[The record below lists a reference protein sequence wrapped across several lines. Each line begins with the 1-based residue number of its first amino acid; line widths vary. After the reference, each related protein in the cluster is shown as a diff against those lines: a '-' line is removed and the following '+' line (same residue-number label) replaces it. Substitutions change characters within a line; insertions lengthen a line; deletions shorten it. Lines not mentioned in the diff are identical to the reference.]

1 MAHADAS
8 GPAEAC
14 GQLTV
19 SDSTT
24 QDGARVVSVAGE
36 LDLDGEMALGPA
48 LFSALRADPPPRLVV
63 LDLSGLTFCDSSG
76 LNLLLRVRLEAEHR
90 SITLRLVCPGA
101 TVLRLLK
108 ITGMDTLFDI
118 HDRLEQALA

>member
-1 MAHADAS
+1 MAYADDS

-36 LDLDGEMALGPA
+36 LDLDGEMALRSA
-48 LFSALRADPPPRLVV
+48 LSSALRADPLPRLLV
-63 LDLSGLTFCDSSG
+63 LDLSDLTFCDSSG
-76 LNLLLRVRLEAEHR
+76 LNLLLRARLEAEDR
-90 SITLRLVCPGA
+90 SITLRLVCHGA
-101 TVLRLLK
+101 TVLRLLRT
-108 ITGMDTLFDI
+108 TGTDTLFDI
-118 HDRLEQALA
+118 HDRLEQALS